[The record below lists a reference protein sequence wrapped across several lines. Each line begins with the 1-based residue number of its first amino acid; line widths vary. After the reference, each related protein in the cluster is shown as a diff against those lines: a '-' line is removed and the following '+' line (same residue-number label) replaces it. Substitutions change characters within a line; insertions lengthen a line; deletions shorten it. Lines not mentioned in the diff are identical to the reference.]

1 MALRGFLSGLDN
13 HLPGPWADQYN
24 SWRLS
29 ATRFLQQ
36 TYYPRPRPRPT
47 RLLLAVAGCFFLI
60 FLFMRSPGEP
70 EVNHWLQYP
79 SYHPFH
85 GRPEDAT
92 IITPRIAYDHNDT
105 FILSNNLQKTNASFH
120 LVLPATRSN
129 PGLCRTLTSA
139 MILNYPPPTLVR
151 YGRELPA
158 GSAGHDYMVDRITG
172 IYNFLAY
179 TPRLQDHDIVLVVD
193 GFDIFF
199 QLPPEVLVRRYQEL
213 LREMNAKLRERYGM
227 VTVDRPFRKDGV
239 ETHQKYSQR
248 VIFSASKECF
258 HNLTDDAG
266 CASVPESTLP
276 PDSYGWKTDTQEQ
289 LTRPRWLKPGAV
301 IGQVA
306 DLKLIY
312 AQVLRFVEE
321 HRAVDGDY
329 LALTQMYG
337 RQEYVRELE
346 RRRTS
351 NSFKELLNRWIGISE
366 ATNITIVPPHLQPG
380 QRYEYGI
387 GVDFESRLFFNT
399 VNAKE
404 DVEWL
409 RYNNVSKTSTVQA
422 EHRVPRESR
431 LLLPDDVSDHKLG
444 NPFKQPKYSKN
455 EYVNPPWNDTLDAL
469 PANRTWSNIPLLT
482 NIHSAEV
489 PALIHMNA
497 KDKGTVRDTWWS
509 RMWYAPWARALLRK
523 YMRSQTG
530 FDAAQ
535 HALLDQNFWDVR
547 GGVGGVWTD
556 KGEWIDYPEVCSGFE
571 RDLFDDGLGPFGE
584 EDGGEY
590 GGPVYNQ
597 WGNLVKG
604 REF

>member
-1 MALRGFLSGLDN
+1 MDSRGLLNGLDGS
-13 HLPGPWADQYN
+13 LPGPWVDQYN

-36 TYYPRPRPRPT
+36 SLYRRPRPRPIRT
-47 RLLLAVAGCFFLI
+47 ACIAAACFFFLI
-60 FLFMRSPGEP
+60 LLLRSHREP
-70 EVNHWLQYP
+70 EINYWTEYP

-85 GRPEDAT
+85 EKPEDAT
-92 IITPRIAYDHNDT
+92 IVSPRLALEHNDT
-105 FILSNNLQKTNASFH
+105 LPNNIQKSNPSFH
-120 LVLPATRSN
+120 LVLPATRST
-129 PGLCRTLTSA
+129 PDLCRTLTSA

-151 YGRELPA
+151 YGRELPQ

-179 TPRLQDHDIVLVVD
+179 TSTLQDHDIVLIVD

-199 QLPPEVLVRRYQEL
+199 QLPPEVLIKRYQDL
-213 LREMNAKLRERYGM
+213 LRETNAKLREKYGM
-227 VTVDRPFRKDGV
+227 VTVERPFRKDGV
-239 ETHQKYSQR
+239 ETLQKYSQR

-258 HNLTDDAG
+258 HDLAEDAG
-266 CASVPESTLP
+266 CVSVPRSTLP
-276 PDSYGWKTDTQEQ
+276 PDAYGWKTDTQEL

-346 RRRTS
+346 RLRTAS
-351 NSFKELLNRWIGISE
+351 GFRETLNRWVGISE
-366 ATNITIVPPHLQPG
+366 ATNITKVNPRLQSG
-380 QRYEYGI
+380 RRYEYGI
-387 GVDFESRLFFNT
+387 GVDFESRLFFNA
-399 VNAKE
+399 VNAKQ

-409 RYNNVSKTSTVQA
+409 KYNNVTKTSSAQM

-431 LLLPDDVSDHKLG
+431 LLLPDDVSERKLG
-444 NPFKQPKYSKN
+444 NPFKQPKFGKD
-455 EYVNPPWNDTLDAL
+455 EYINPPWNDTLDRL
-469 PANRTWSNIPLLT
+469 PTNRTWNNIPLLT
-482 NIHSAEV
+482 NVHSAEV
-489 PALIHMNA
+489 PVLAHMNM
-497 KDKGTVRDTWWS
+497 KEKGTIRDSWWS
-509 RMWYAPWARALLRK
+509 NMWYYPWGRALLRK
-523 YMRSQTG
+523 YIRAQTG

-535 HALLDQNFWDVR
+535 QALLGKQSSWDRR
-547 GGVGGVWTD
+547 GGAGGVWTD
-556 KGEWIDYPEVCSGFE
+556 KGEWIDYPEVCAGFE
-571 RDLFDDGLGPFGE
+571 RDLFDDDLGVFGE
-584 EDGGEY
+584 EEGDEY

>member
-1 MALRGFLSGLDN
+1 MASRGFLSGMDASLA
-13 HLPGPWADQYN
+13 GPWEEKYN

-29 ATRFLQQ
+29 ANQFLQQ
-36 TYYPRPRPRPT
+36 SYNPRPRPRPT
-47 RLLLAVAGCFFLI
+47 RVALAVATCFLVMY
-60 FLFMRSPGEP
+60 LLLRGPSEP

-85 GRPEDAT
+85 EKPEDAT
-92 IITPRIAYDHNDT
+92 VISPRLSFNTRNHT
-105 FILSNNLQKTNASFH
+105 FLDDLQKKNSSFH

-151 YGRELPA
+151 YGRELPT

-179 TPRLQDHDIVLVVD
+179 TPRLQDNDIVLIVD

-199 QLPPEVLVRRYQEL
+199 QLPPEVLVKRYQDL
-213 LREMNAKLRERYGM
+213 LREMNAKLLEKYGM

-239 ETHQKYSQR
+239 ETLQKYSQR
-248 VIFSASKECF
+248 VIFSASKQCF
-258 HNLTDDAG
+258 GNLTEDPG
-266 CASVPESTLP
+266 CRSIPGSTLP
-276 PDSYGWKTDTQEQ
+276 PDSYGWKTDTEGH
-289 LTRPRWLKPGAV
+289 LTRPKWLKPGAV

-312 AQVLRFVEE
+312 AHVLRFVEE
-321 HRAVDGDY
+321 HRDTEGDY
-329 LALTQMYG
+329 LELTRMYG

-346 RRRTS
+346 RRRTA
-351 NSFKELLNRWIGISE
+351 NSFWELMYRWIGISE
-366 ATNITIVPPHLQPG
+366 ATNMTGVPPHLEPG

-387 GVDFESRLFFNT
+387 GVDFESRLFFDT
-399 VNAKE
+399 VNAKG

-409 RYNNVSKTSTVQA
+409 GYNNVTKTSTAQM

-431 LLLPDDVSDHKLG
+431 LLLPEDVSDQKLG
-444 NPFKQPKYSKN
+444 NPFKQPKYNKN
-455 EYVNPPWNDTLDAL
+455 EYINPSWNETMDKL
-469 PANRTWSNIPLLT
+469 PSNRSWSNIPLLT
-482 NIHSAEV
+482 NVHSAKV
-489 PALIHMNA
+489 PALVHMA
-497 KDKGTVRDTWWS
+497 AQDKRIVRDTWWS
-509 RMWYAPWARALLRK
+509 KMWYFPWARALLRK
-523 YMRSQTG
+523 YMRSHTG

-535 HALLDQNFWDVR
+535 SALLGQNFWDMR

-556 KGEWIDYPEVCSGFE
+556 KGEWIDYPEVCTGFE
-571 RDLFDDGLGPFGE
+571 RDVFDDDFGKFGE
-584 EDGGEY
+584 EDGGEFR
-590 GGPVYNQ
+590 GPVYNQ
-597 WGNLVKG
+597 WGSLIRG

>member
-1 MALRGFLSGLDN
+1 MASRGLLSGLDGA
-13 HLPGPWADQYN
+13 LSAPWADQYN
-24 SWRLS
+24 SLRLS
-29 ATRFLQQ
+29 ATRFLSQGH
-36 TYYPRPRPRPT
+36 YGRPRPRPT
-47 RLLLAVAGCFFLI
+47 RVIFAVATFFFFL
-60 FLFMRSPGEP
+60 FLFMRTPPEP

-79 SYHPFH
+79 SYHPYH
-85 GRPEDAT
+85 QKPEDST
-92 IITPRIAYDHNDT
+92 ISSPSQTLNLNDT
-105 FILSNNLQKTNASFH
+105 LPSEPAKSNPSFH

-179 TPRLQDHDIVLVVD
+179 TPRLRDDDIVLVVD

-199 QLPPEVLVRRYQEL
+199 QLPPEVLINRYQAL
-213 LREMNAKLRERYGM
+213 LRETNAKLKERYGM

-239 ETHQKYSQR
+239 ETLQKYSQR
-248 VIFSASKECF
+248 VLFSASKECF
-258 HNLTDDAG
+258 HNLTEDPG
-266 CASVPESTLP
+266 CRSVPYSTLP
-276 PDSYGWKTDTQEQ
+276 PDSYGWKTDLKGE

-301 IGQVA
+301 IGQAA

-321 HRAVDGDY
+321 HRDTEGDF

-337 RQEYVRELE
+337 KQEWVRELE
-346 RRRTS
+346 RRRTAS
-351 NSFKELLNRWIGISE
+351 GWKETLYRWIGISE
-366 ATNITIVPPHLQPG
+366 ATNMTGIPPTLEPG

-399 VNAKE
+399 ANAKD

-409 RYNNVSKTSTVQA
+409 RYNNVTKTSSAQM

-431 LLLPDDVSDHKLG
+431 LLLPDDVSNQLLG
-444 NPFKQPKYSKN
+444 NPFKQPHYNKN
-455 EYVNPPWNDTLDAL
+455 EYINPPWNETLDKL
-469 PANRTWSNIPLLT
+469 PAHHSWNTIPLMT
-482 NIHSAEV
+482 NMHSAQV
-489 PALIHMNA
+489 PTLVHMNP
-497 KDKGTVRDTWWS
+497 KDKAMTRDTWWS
-509 RMWYAPWARALLRK
+509 KMWYAPWARALLRK

-535 HALLDQNFWDVR
+535 NALLGQTFWDAR

-571 RDLFDDGLGPFGE
+571 RDLFDDNFGGFGE

-590 GGPVYNQ
+590 GGAVYNQ